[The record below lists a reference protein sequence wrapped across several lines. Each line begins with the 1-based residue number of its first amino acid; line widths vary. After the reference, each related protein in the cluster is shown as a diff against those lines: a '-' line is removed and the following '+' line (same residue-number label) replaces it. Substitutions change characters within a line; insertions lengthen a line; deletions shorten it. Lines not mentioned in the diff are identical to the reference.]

1 MEGGGRGGMWRVVG
15 GEGCG
20 GGWRGGRWRVGVVV
34 GGCWVLGAEG
44 GKCLRGGRV
53 EGGGM
58 KGIGG
63 LRGSIYGSVH
73 E

>member
-1 MEGGGRGGMWRVVG
+1 M
-15 GEGCG
+15 
-20 GGWRGGRWRVGVVV
+20 GVVV
-34 GGCWVLGAEG
+34 CGCWVLGAEG

-63 LRGSIYGSVH
+63 LRGSMYGSVR